1 MQVYEDNIGKYDQP
15 KETYFDLYLLNLN
28 YIPYDTP
35 ILSYDL
41 PEYNIVF
48 IPQNHEMYHMDETEQ
63 CLNEN

>member
-1 MQVYEDNIGKYDQP
+1 M
-15 KETYFDLYLLNLN
+15 N
-28 YIPYDTP
+28 YIAYDTP

-63 CLNEN
+63 CLNGNKTRGPLLIQTHK

>member
-1 MQVYEDNIGKYDQP
+1 MINQKKHISMSGSI
-15 KETYFDLYLLNLN
+15 YLLNLN

-63 CLNEN
+63 CLNGN